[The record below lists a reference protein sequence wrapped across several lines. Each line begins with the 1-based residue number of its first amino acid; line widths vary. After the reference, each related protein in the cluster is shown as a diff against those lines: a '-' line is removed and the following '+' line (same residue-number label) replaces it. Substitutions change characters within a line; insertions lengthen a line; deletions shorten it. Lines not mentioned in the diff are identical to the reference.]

1 MEGSAKLKG
10 ATLFPLF
17 IPPISFQKY
26 EHPYS

>member
-17 IPPISFQKY
+17 FLPISFQKY